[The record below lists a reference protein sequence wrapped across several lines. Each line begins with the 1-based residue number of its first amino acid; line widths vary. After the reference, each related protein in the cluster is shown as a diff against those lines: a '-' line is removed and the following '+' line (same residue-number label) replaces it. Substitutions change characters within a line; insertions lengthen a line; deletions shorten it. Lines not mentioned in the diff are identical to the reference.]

1 MFIFGNYWAMIP
13 AVLLIFMLFLG
24 LYLIISYEV
33 WKVGAG
39 IIMSIVAISGII
51 LSSNAFTKETNDINK
66 AEVINEDKFYSIV
79 KKVSQIDQLNSK
91 TMNVDENDVKNLRNS
106 GYVEMSGIR
115 NNKDVDLKISF
126 KNSNKMIIE
135 VFENKTDHN
144 VDVEKYEYDV
154 LKNSK
159 KWYWIIVRGILW
171 A

>member
-159 KWYWIIVRGILW
+159 K
-171 A
+171 